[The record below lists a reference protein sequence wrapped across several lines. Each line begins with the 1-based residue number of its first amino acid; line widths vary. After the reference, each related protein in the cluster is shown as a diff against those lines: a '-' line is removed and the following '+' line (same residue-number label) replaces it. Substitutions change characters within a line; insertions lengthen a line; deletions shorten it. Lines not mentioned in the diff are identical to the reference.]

1 MFRKVTIDIEA
12 EKKMKKILLISF
24 EFPDSKHYC
33 GGVGQVVKQSRN
45 TLQELGHEVYVLV
58 TREFAKKMPAR
69 LLLPDGA
76 FVAYPNLFSLEK
88 DYPWVE
94 FDCIIQ
100 HFVNWTKQLKRLRQL
115 NGRRPKIVYQFHSIL
130 RREKDAGFNTFKKY
144 LINQERMIELA
155 DQVICPSRYEFEH
168 FNMYFPNFS
177 KKVMLIE
184 NTVES
189 FPFMQEEV
197 NQLRRLHKIS
207 DKDVVSLYVG
217 RLERIKGAD
226 IIIDYLPRLMHRHK
240 NLKMFIF
247 GKSREPSLYRR
258 LQRIKKLFPRR
269 LFYLKY
275 VEKQKLFQYYYLSQI
290 YVNTSLS
297 ESFSLS
303 THEGALCNNALLLN
317 RLPVFDKFRNSALF
331 FSAQDGNGDGLVT
344 RFSQL
349 IDNSRFRAHLAKKAL
364 RLARHST
371 NKEYIR
377 INLSQIV
384 QNRS

>member
-1 MFRKVTIDIEA
+1 
-12 EKKMKKILLISF
+12 MKKILLISF
-24 EFPDSKHYC
+24 EYPINSSYC
-33 GGVGQVVKQSRN
+33 GGVGQVVKQSRDA
-45 TLQELGHEVYVLV
+45 LVGLGHEVYVLI
-58 TREFAKKMPAR
+58 TREFFKKMPAR
-69 LLLPDGA
+69 LMLPDGTL
-76 FVAYPNLFSLEK
+76 VTYKNLFLLER

-100 HFVNWTKQLKRLRQL
+100 HFVNWIRQFKRLRQL
-115 NGRRPKIVYQFHSIL
+115 KGRRPKIIYQFHSIL

-144 LINQERMIELA
+144 LVNQERMIELS
-155 DQVICPSRYEFEH
+155 DQVICPSHYEFEH
-168 FNMYFPNFS
+168 FNRYFPIFS
-177 KKVMLIE
+177 KMVVLIE
-184 NTVES
+184 NTVEH
-189 FPFMQEEV
+189 FPFRQEEV
-197 NQLRRLHKIS
+197 NQLKRLHKIS

-226 IIIDYLPRLMHRHK
+226 IIIDHLPRLMHRHK

-258 LQRIKKLFPRR
+258 MQRIKKLFPRR

-317 RLPVFDKFRNSALF
+317 RLPVFNKFRHSALF
-331 FSAQDGNGDGLVT
+331 FSAQDGNSDGLVT

-349 IDNSRFRAHLAKKAL
+349 IDNGEFRTRLAKKAL
-364 RLARHST
+364 RLVRHST
-371 NKEYIR
+371 NKEFLR
-377 INLSQIV
+377 VNLSQIV
-384 QNRS
+384 KNSY